1 MKKIIRPLASLK
13 LAVFILLAL
22 SILIC
27 VGTIVESKFDA
38 RTAKLL
44 VYDSIWMYLVLWA
57 LIINLIAVILDR
69 FPWQPKHLAFILA
82 HVGIIVII
90 AGGWLTMK
98 YGVDGT
104 LRLVPGQTSNQVILP
119 EMLLTVYKSNDGEQ
133 YQKVWE
139 EPFEAI
145 TAGFSESNPMLIQL
159 PDLELKL
166 IEAIPYGRPKM
177 QVEASQFSQSGA
189 GLRFLVTNGNVSFTE
204 WLVQR
209 TVFEKIEHQSGPL
222 KITFGGLWERQLDT
236 NEIRLMPRIE
246 GLEYSFYQ
254 KNESKPY
261 KQGFTKEGES
271 VPTAWMGLEF
281 RVLRYFSKAS
291 VRWDIEQNSRPSPMT
306 VAALKVQHQG
316 VESWLVANDY
326 LKIFTDKNVYL
337 FSYMNKRVEL
347 PVQLQLLEFEKTN
360 YPGSMRAMAY
370 KSHVSYQ
377 DALENNQSQK
387 APINKQ
393 EAFIAMNEPLKAS
406 GYYFYQAS
414 FEESPNGQVQAS
426 ILSVNQ
432 DPGRILKY
440 VGSLIMCLGTIMLF
454 YFRKQYGLFKK

>member
-1 MKKIIRPLASLK
+1 MKRIIRPLASLK
-13 LAVFILLAL
+13 LAVFILLFL

-27 VGTIVESKFDA
+27 IGTIVESRFDA

-44 VYDSIWMYLVLWA
+44 VYDSVWMYLVLGL
-57 LIINLIAVILDR
+57 LILNLIAVILDR
-69 FPWQPKHLAFILA
+69 FPWQARHLAFILA

-104 LRLVPGQTSNQVILP
+104 LRLLPGETSNQVILP
-119 EMLLTVYKSNDGEQ
+119 EMLLTVYKSADGEQ
-133 YQKVWE
+133 YQKIWE
-139 EPFEAI
+139 EPFEAV
-145 TAGFSESNPMLIQL
+145 TAGFSQQRPMSIKL
-159 PDLELKL
+159 PDIDLLL
-166 IEAIPYGRPKM
+166 TEAIPYGRPKM

-189 GLRFLVTNGNVSFTE
+189 GLRFLISNGNVSFTD

-209 TVFEKIEHQSGPL
+209 TVFEKVDHQSGPL
-222 KITFGGLWERQLDT
+222 KISFGGLWERQIDF
-236 NEIRLMPRIE
+236 NEIRLMPRSE
-246 GLEYSFYQ
+246 GVEYSFYQ
-254 KNESKPY
+254 KNETKPY
-261 KQGFTKEGES
+261 KQGFSKEGES
-271 VPTAWMGLEF
+271 VVTAWMGLEF
-281 RVLRYFSKAS
+281 RILRYFPKAS
-291 VRWDIEQNSRPSPMT
+291 VKWEIEKMERPTPMT
-306 VAALKVQHQG
+306 LAALRVQHQG

-347 PVQLQLLEFEKTN
+347 PLKLELLDFQKTN

-377 DALENNQSQK
+377 TSSGE
-387 APINKQ
+387 KQ
-393 EAFIAMNEPLKAS
+393 EASIAMNEPLKAS

-414 FEESPNGQVQAS
+414 FEENQSGQVQAS

-432 DPGRILKY
+432 DPGRLLKY

-454 YFRKQYGLFKK
+454 YFRKHYNFFKT